1 MGTLS
6 SWSEQQALK
15 VHEQLN
21 LVMDPLDQEI
31 RINSIGALKIL
42 GGRDL
47 LGWAL
52 IVAIP
57 KNILNHVK
65 TNIET

>member
-1 MGTLS
+1 
-6 SWSEQQALK
+6 
-15 VHEQLN
+15 
-21 LVMDPLDQEI
+21 MDPLDQEI

-47 LGWAL
+47 LGWASIL
-52 IVAIP
+52 AIP